1 MTPRTTIT
9 KAFAV
14 GLLGSAVCL
23 FAQSPQT
30 SQTQVPEQTPAQP
43 VAPPSNDATS
53 QTAAPSG
60 ETLAGAGIPAAPIPP
75 PAATSGHYVKD
86 SKGKETYVGPNTVAI
101 LPPTPMLDGE
111 GKQRVD
117 PDGNLMFNTPIQQMR
132 DKKGH
137 PVFDGTGKPVFQTAS
152 DLGFDDKGKKIVAK
166 KEKPPK
172 MTPVSIA
179 AGTLTVDGWTG
190 KARLN
195 YDIADL
201 KFMYIYA
208 PGIGITV
215 VSQTPF
221 PGAKEQPAAFNQ
233 QTLKITVDGHPIE
246 LYSEKPLLGK
256 KPLSAW
262 VSVDRGFQLP
272 SKFPAFGY
280 GTTIKSPY
288 AWPGAKDT
296 LAKGA
301 VAPPPLPTD
310 LRPTLLLAP
319 CSAGM
324 MRRAAP
330 PALPGEKVPDQ
341 PCVPIKP
348 QAPVVASP
356 ATATA
361 AVPTASMV
369 TAQSMPR

>member
-1 MTPRTTIT
+1 V
-9 KAFAV
+9 AN
-14 GLLGSAVCL
+14 
-23 FAQSPQT
+23 
-30 SQTQVPEQTPAQP
+30 P
-43 VAPPSNDATS
+43 VAP
-53 QTAAPSG
+53 APSSV
-60 ETLAGAGIPAAPIPP
+60 
-75 PAATSGHYVKD
+75 ATAGHYVKD
-86 SKGKETYVGPNTVAI
+86 SKGKETYVGPNTVAA

-117 PDGNLMFNTPIQQMR
+117 PDGKLMFNTPIQQIR

-137 PVFDGTGKPVFQTAS
+137 PVFDAAGKPVFQTAS

-201 KFMYIYA
+201 KYMYVYA
-208 PGIGITV
+208 PGIGITI
-215 VSQTPF
+215 VSQSPF

-262 VSVDRGFQLP
+262 VSVDRSFQLP

-288 AWPGAKDT
+288 AWPGAKNAAM
-296 LAKGA
+296 AKGSVDA
-301 VAPPPLPTD
+301 PPLPTD
-310 LRPTLLLAP
+310 LRPTLLLAACP
-319 CSAGM
+319 AGM
-324 MRRAAP
+324 MRKAAP
-330 PALPGEKVPDQ
+330 QALPGQKAPDQ
-341 PCVPIKP
+341 PCVPIKAQTP
-348 QAPVVASP
+348 AISMP
-356 ATATA
+356 ATTA
-361 AVPTASMV
+361 PTPTASV
-369 TAQSMPR
+369 QTAQPAKAAQQ